1 MLESAP
7 LLSAWV
13 LGLSVG
19 LTTCTATC
27 LPFMGSWV
35 MARERGAVRVD
46 TGLFLAGRVS
56 AYTLLGLLA
65 ALTSARLIAVLQ
77 NGVGHL
83 AIGAAAIGAGG
94 WLLLAEQRSRACTA
108 SRTIGAPPFALG
120 FALSLTP
127 CAPLA
132 SLLVFAAQSDSAG
145 SGALQGLVFGLGAAV
160 TPLLLLL
167 PLLSAFGARLR
178 AEQVWLGVWL
188 RRGVALSL
196 LALGL
201 YRFSLGIA

>member
-1 MLESAP
+1 MLESAH
-7 LLSAWV
+7 LLSAWL

-19 LTTCTATC
+19 LTACTATC

-35 MARERGAVRVD
+35 MARERGAVLAD

-65 ALTSARLIAVLQ
+65 GLTSARLIAVLQ
-77 NGVGHL
+77 NCVGHL

-94 WLLLAEQRSRACTA
+94 WLLLAERRSRACAA
-108 SRTIGAPPFALG
+108 SHGAGAPPFALG

-145 SGALQGLVFGLGAAV
+145 SGALQGLAFGLGAAV
-160 TPLLLLL
+160 TPLLLVL

-178 AEQVWLGVWL
+178 AEQRWLGVWL

-201 YRFSLGIA
+201 YRFSLGIL

>member
-1 MLESAP
+1 MFEAAP
-7 LLSAWV
+7 LVSAWL

-19 LTTCTATC
+19 LTACTVTC

-35 MARERGAVRVD
+35 MARERGVVLTD

-56 AYTLLGLLA
+56 AYTLLGMMA
-65 ALTSARLIAVLQ
+65 GLTSARLFAVLQ
-77 NGVGHL
+77 SGVGHL
-83 AIGAAAIGAGG
+83 AIGAAAISAGL
-94 WLLLAEQRSRACTA
+94 WLLLGEPRLRTCTA
-108 SRTIGAPPFALG
+108 VRAAGAPPFVLG

-132 SLLVFAAQSDSAG
+132 SLLAFAAQSDSAG
-145 SGALQGLVFGLGAAV
+145 AGALQGLAFGLGAAV
-160 TPLLLLL
+160 TPLLLVL

-178 AEQVWLGVWL
+178 AEQVWLGLWL
-188 RRGVALSL
+188 RRGIALSL

-201 YRFSLGIA
+201 YRFSLGMS